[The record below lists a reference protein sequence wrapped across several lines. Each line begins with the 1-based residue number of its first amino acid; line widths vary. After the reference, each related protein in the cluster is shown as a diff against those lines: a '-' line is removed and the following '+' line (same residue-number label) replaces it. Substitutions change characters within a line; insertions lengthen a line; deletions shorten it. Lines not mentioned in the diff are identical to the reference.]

1 MMNTNMNLTH
11 GSHHT
16 RADGLCLME
25 AVAMLGGED
34 HTAAPGCACPVL
46 SAFGRRLNDEMGI
59 GAQGDALRAKY
70 LADLAPRLVGTRSTP
85 EVEIRR
91 ALVFADGAVRV
102 LAPLALEAAGLC
114 DAAATLRAL
123 SPVVSRDTAANAANA
138 ANAADAARADAD
150 AYAARAADAA
160 ARAAYAA
167 HAADAYDAAYDAA
180 VYAAY
185 AAADAADYA
194 DGAAAYAAAAADAAY
209 DAAAYDAAADAAA
222 DAADAATDAADAAT
236 ATATAGGAD
245 GARAWAESRALFIQ
259 AIEVSDG

>member
-59 GAQGDALRAKY
+59 GAQGDVLRAKY
-70 LADLAPRLVGTRSTP
+70 LSDLAPRLVGTRSTP
-85 EVEIRR
+85 EVELRR

-102 LAPLALEAAGLC
+102 LAPLAMEAAGRV
-114 DAAATLRAL
+114 AAADALRAL
-123 SPVVSRDTAANAANA
+123 SPVIDRDTA
-138 ANAADAARADAD
+138 D
-150 AYAARAADAA
+150 RAAAA

-167 HAADAYDAAYDAA
+167 
-180 VYAAY
+180 VN
-185 AAADAADYA
+185 
-194 DGAAAYAAAAADAAY
+194 
-209 DAAAYDAAADAAA
+209 AADAAA
-222 DAADAATDAADAAT
+222 ANAAYSAVAAADYAAAHAAGHAAVHADYAATATAAAGG

-245 GARAWAESRALFIQ
+245 GARAWAESRALFIR
-259 AIEVSDG
+259 AMEVSDEVS